1 MPTLETELTK
11 IAALACIGMNN
22 DSAKLLAHD
31 VGAIM
36 DFVEQLRAV
45 NTAGVAPMLHPLD
58 LHQRL
63 RSDEAVDENQVSHLA
78 EMAPLFANEL
88 YLVPKV
94 IEAGN

>member
-11 IAALACIGMNN
+11 IAALAYIGLNN
-22 DSAKLLAHD
+22 DSAKLLVHD

-36 DFVEQLRAV
+36 DFIEQLRAV
-45 NTAGVAPMLHPLD
+45 NTTGVAPMLHPLD

-63 RSDEAVDENQVSHLA
+63 RSDEAVNENQVSHLA
-78 EMAPLFANEL
+78 EIAPLFADDL

-94 IEAGN
+94 IETGN